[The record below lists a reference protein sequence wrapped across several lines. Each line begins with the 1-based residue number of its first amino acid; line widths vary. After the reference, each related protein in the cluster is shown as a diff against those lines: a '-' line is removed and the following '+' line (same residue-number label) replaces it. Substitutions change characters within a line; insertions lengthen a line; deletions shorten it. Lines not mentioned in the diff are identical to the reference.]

1 MKKII
6 ITISILFA
14 VSHCLNSFAQ
24 SWNIGGNNVPVNATF
39 GTTNNRPVLF
49 ITNKTEKMRLTPLG
63 NLNFTSSSQSIQ
75 FANPS
80 GTINPMMFMFSTGSA
95 NPDRMVIAHSPILP
109 DWGLQYSD
117 VSDQFNFLGSSF
129 PVLSVGLNSHLVGIG
144 TTSPAAK
151 LQITGGTDE
160 SPAEGGYLVTGDIT
174 GANVAIDENE
184 IMARDNGG
192 PSALFLNHNGGNL
205 IIDGTNAGTFVGIN
219 TSLPAVE
226 THIVHGF
233 GSNIH
238 GLRIN
243 HVSPGFNRQWN
254 LYTTSG
260 GFLELS
266 TDGVTVGS
274 FNPTTG
280 AYTSFSD
287 ARVKKDIEDASD
299 VLDKVMQLR
308 VKKYHFLKNASGD
321 RKYYGLIAQE
331 AEKIFPEVVTHNK
344 LDGGGD
350 YYTMDYTAY
359 GVLAIKALQEQQK
372 KINDLEDRIAKL
384 ETILASVAPGKV
396 SSATGTVKD
405 AALEQNQPNP
415 FDQSTTIRYH
425 LPQGAKGQIN
435 IYDTGGVL
443 VKSITANES
452 GQVQINGVDLK
463 SGTYTY
469 TLMVNGQ
476 LAASKKLVLTK

>member
-14 VSHCLNSFAQ
+14 VTHSLNSSAQ
-24 SWNIGGNNVPVNATF
+24 SWNIGGNTAPANATF

-49 ITNKTEKMRLTPLG
+49 ITNNTEKMRLTPLG
-63 NLNFTSSSQSIQ
+63 NLNFASSAQSIQ
-75 FANPS
+75 FATPS
-80 GTINPMMFMFSTGSA
+80 GTINPMMFMFSSGSV
-95 NPDRMVIAHSPILP
+95 NPNRMVIAHSPTFP
-109 DWGLQYSD
+109 DWGLQYAD

-129 PVLSVGLNSHLVGIG
+129 PVLSVGLDSRLVGIG

-160 SPAEGGYLVTGDIT
+160 SPAGGGYLVTGDIT

-184 IMARDNGG
+184 IMARSNGG

-219 TSLPAVE
+219 TSLPSVE

-243 HVSPGFNRQWN
+243 HVSAGFNHQWN

-266 TDGVTVGS
+266 ADGTTVGS
-274 FNPTTG
+274 FNPSSG
-280 AYTSFSD
+280 VYTSFSD
-287 ARVKKDIEDASD
+287 ERVKKDIESAPD
-299 VLDKVMQLR
+299 VLDKVLQLQ
-308 VKKYHFLKNASGD
+308 VKKYHFLKNALGD
-321 RKYYGLIAQE
+321 MKHYGLMAQE
-331 AEKIFPEVVTHNK
+331 VEKTFPEIVSHNK

-359 GVLAIKALQEQQK
+359 GVLAIKAIQEQQK
-372 KINDLEDRIAKL
+372 KINDLEERIAKL
-384 ETILASVAPGKV
+384 ETALASVAPVKV
-396 SSATGTVKD
+396 SSAVSS

-415 FDQSTTIRYH
+415 FNQSTIIRYH
-425 LPQGAKGQIN
+425 MPQGAKGQIN
-435 IYDTGGVL
+435 IYDAGGVL
-443 VKSITANES
+443 AKSIAANES
-452 GQVQINGVDLK
+452 GQVQITASDLK

>member
-6 ITISILFA
+6 ITISILF
-14 VSHCLNSFAQ
+14 VVTHCLNSSAQ
-24 SWNIGGNNVPVNATF
+24 SWNIGGNAVPTNATF
-39 GTTNNRPVLF
+39 GSTNNRPVLF

-63 NLNFTSSSQSIQ
+63 NLNFTSSAQSIQ
-75 FANPS
+75 FATPS
-80 GTINPMMFMFSTGSA
+80 GIINPMIFMFASGSV
-95 NPDRMVIAHSPILP
+95 NPNRMVIAHSPTFP

-117 VSDQFNFLGSSF
+117 GSDQFNFLGSSF
-129 PVLSVGLNSHLVGIG
+129 PVLSVGLDSRLVGIG

-160 SPAEGGYLVTGDIT
+160 SPAGGGYLVTGDIT

-184 IMARDNGG
+184 IMARSNGG

-205 IIDGTNAGTFVGIN
+205 IIDGTNAGSFVGIN
-219 TSLPAVE
+219 TSLPLVE

-233 GSNIH
+233 GSNVH

-243 HVSPGFNRQWN
+243 HVSPGFDHQWN

-266 TDGVTVGS
+266 ADGVAVGS
-274 FNPTTG
+274 FNPSSG

-287 ARVKKDIEDASD
+287 KRVKKDIEKAPD
-299 VLDKVMQLR
+299 VLDKVLQLQI
-308 VKKYHFLKNASGD
+308 KKYHFLKNTSGD
-321 RKYYGLIAQE
+321 MKHYGLIAQE
-331 AEKIFPEVVTHNK
+331 VEKTFPEIVSHNK

-350 YYTMDYTAY
+350 YYTMDYTSY
-359 GVLAIKALQEQQK
+359 GVLAIKAIQEQQK
-372 KINDLEDRIAKL
+372 KITDLEERIAQL
-384 ETILASVAPGKV
+384 ETAFASVAPGKV

-415 FDQSTTIRYH
+415 FNQSTIIRYH
-425 LPQGAKGQIN
+425 LPTGAKGQIN
-435 IYDTGGVL
+435 IYDASGILIT
-443 VKSITANES
+443 SIAANES
-452 GQVQINGVDLK
+452 GQVQIMASNLK